1 MKCSSLIFFL
11 AALPTLLA
19 SAEPS
24 AFGAGDLNSPTPY
37 GLTSSE
43 QALLETKKKLN
54 QFSVKSN
61 NQANELDSLR
71 ERIDGLQ
78 SIIESLSRKSHNNKM
93 EVKSF
98 QESFEASNQANIEY
112 QKRVTE
118 AIEFNKSSIDEL
130 KEELKTVILKIDT
143 IEKEYVSKDSFNNLV
158 KDVNSF
164 KDVVSKELAASAPKS
179 STTSTNDEKSLSSA
193 DIYNRAKMNFDRK
206 YYTDAIKDY
215 EYLIK
220 KNYKPAYAH
229 YMIGEMNFR
238 RKNYADAISYFKKS
252 SSLYSKASYM
262 PSLMLHT
269 AISMKESGDTANAK
283 LFFNA
288 VVKKYPESKEAAKSK
303 EYLTKL

>member
-1 MKCSSLIFFL
+1 MRCSLLVFLL
-11 AALPTLLA
+11 AALPTLLS

-43 QALLETKKKLN
+43 KALLETKKKLN
-54 QFSVKSN
+54 QVSVKSN

-93 EVKSF
+93 DLRSF
-98 QESFEASNQANIEY
+98 TETFEASNNANSEY
-112 QKRVTE
+112 QRRIAESVE
-118 AIEFNKSSIDEL
+118 LNKNSIDEIK
-130 KEELKTVILKIDT
+130 KEIKLLSSRVDT
-143 IEKEYVSKDSFNNLV
+143 IEKEYVSREDFNGLV
-158 KDVNSF
+158 KDVNNF
-164 KDVVSKELAASAPKS
+164 KDLVSKELASSSSKT
-179 STTSTNDEKSLSSA
+179 STTASKKESSLSSA
-193 DIYNRAKMNFDRK
+193 EIYDRAKMNFDRK
-206 YYTDAIKDY
+206 YYTDAINDY

-220 KNYKPAYAH
+220 NNYKPAYAH

-252 SSLYSKASYM
+252 SALYSKASYM

-269 AISMKESGDTANAK
+269 AISMKESGDSKNAK

-288 VVKKYPESKEAAKSK
+288 VIKKYPQSSEAAKAK
-303 EYLTKL
+303 EYLDKL